1 MAKTIT
7 QEFTKGLW
15 AEIPPFRLVLGLCPI
30 LAITNAFENAVGMG
44 LAVTF
49 VLTGSNVLIAAIRK
63 IIPPKVRIVA
73 FIVVIATFVT
83 VVELVMQAYTYAL
96 FLKLGIYIPLIVVNC
111 IPMGRAE
118 AFASKNNMGRSALD
132 GLGMG
137 LGYTLSLMALAA
149 FREIIATG
157 AITLYEKPT
166 TLFGASF
173 EPFRFLVEAPG
184 AFVCLGLMLGIMNIL
199 GKK

>member
-1 MAKTIT
+1 
-7 QEFTKGLW
+7 
-15 AEIPPFRLVLGLCPI
+15 
-30 LAITNAFENAVGMG
+30 
-44 LAVTF
+44 
-49 VLTGSNVLIAAIRK
+49 
-63 IIPPKVRIVA
+63 
-73 FIVVIATFVT
+73 
-83 VVELVMQAYTYAL
+83 
-96 FLKLGIYIPLIVVNC
+96 
-111 IPMGRAE
+111 MGRAE

>member
-1 MAKTIT
+1 MAKTLV

-15 AEIPPFRLVLGLCPI
+15 AEIPPFRLVLGLCPT
-30 LAITNAFENAVGMG
+30 LAITNTLENAYGMG
-44 LAVTF
+44 IAVTF
-49 VLTGSNVLIAAIRK
+49 VLTFSNVLISALRK

-73 FIVVIATFVT
+73 FIVVIATFVI

-96 FLKLGIYIPLIVVNC
+96 FLKLGIFIPLIVVNC

-118 AFASKNNMGRSALD
+118 AFASKNGMVRSALD
-132 GLGMG
+132 GLGLG
-137 LGYTLSLMALAA
+137 LGYTIALSVLAT
-149 FREIIATG
+149 FRQIIATG
-157 AITLYEKPT
+157 ALTIYETPIS
-166 TLFGASF
+166 LFGPAF

-184 AFVCLGLMLGIMNIL
+184 AFICLGLMLGLMNIL